1 MIYERM
7 YSWVARIIS
16 SSSSLPRLRDGSPLA
31 NFTASIPSS
40 KVLEE
45 ASRDM
50 GTMGMR
56 WCQLSAKRSQQSL
69 LFQWMVPNFTNL
81 ETLDQPNQSFRADRL
96 PIKIQ
101 LKKVKRPLFEIAR
114 SCARCCACFFHIFF
128 FEFIPKQQKLEELQ
142 LLPNRPRSFQHAAIK
157 FELGALDASSRLSRP
172 SQ

>member
-1 MIYERM
+1 M
-7 YSWVARIIS
+7 
-16 SSSSLPRLRDGSPLA
+16 PRLRDGSPLA

-114 SCARCCACFFHIFF
+114 SCALLRRVARICARCCACFFSHFF
-128 FEFIPKQQKLEELQ
+128 LRIYSQ
-142 LLPNRPRSFQHAAIK
+142 AAKARRI
-157 FELGALDASSRLSRP
+157 ATIA
-172 SQ
+172 

>member
-114 SCARCCACFFHIFF
+114 SCALLRRVARICARCCACFSSHFF
-128 FEFIPKQQKLEELQ
+128 LRIYSQ
-142 LLPNRPRSFQHAAIK
+142 AAKARRI
-157 FELGALDASSRLSRP
+157 ATIA
-172 SQ
+172 